1 MQIELSATRRTV
13 QGTGASRRLRHAGR
27 VPGIL
32 YGGAEPPLTIELD
45 HNELYLQARREA
57 FHASII
63 TLSLD
68 GQKQQVLLRAINM
81 HPYKS
86 QVQHV
91 DFQRVHADQKIHMK
105 VPLHFLNAEVS
116 PAVKEA
122 GAVINHV
129 MNEIQIS
136 CLPADLPEFI
146 EVDLAQIT
154 VAHSIHARELKY
166 PKGSSRSSTAA
177 RTPWSPRPR
186 CRRPC
191 LPRKRKRPRRRR
203 WCLRRRC
210 PPRSSSPRSPKP
222 RLRRR
227 SPRSPPRATRA
238 TRATGNSGLTDRRG
252 AAGDRR
258 AFFVPWPSG

>member
-63 TLSLD
+63 TLSLE

-81 HPYKS
+81 HPFKS

-91 DFQRVHADQKIHMK
+91 DFQRVRADQKIQMK
-105 VPLHFLNAEVS
+105 VPLHFLNAEAS

-166 PKGSSRSSTAA
+166 PKGVEPVLHRGENPVVASAALPKAVLAEEEEVAAAAEVVPASQVPAAKQQPEKPETAA
-177 RTPWSPRPR
+177 APEKPEKPAKGDKGE
-186 CRRPC
+186 
-191 LPRKRKRPRRRR
+191 RK
-203 WCLRRRC
+203 
-210 PPRSSSPRSPKP
+210 
-222 RLRRR
+222 
-227 SPRSPPRATRA
+227 
-238 TRATGNSGLTDRRG
+238 
-252 AAGDRR
+252 
-258 AFFVPWPSG
+258 

>member
-1 MQIELSATRRTV
+1 MQIELSATKRTV

-32 YGGAEPPLTIELD
+32 YGGAEPPLTIDLD

-91 DFQRVHADQKIHMK
+91 DFQRVRADQKIHMK

-166 PKGSSRSSTAA
+166 PKGVEPVLHRGENPVVASAA
-177 RTPWSPRPR
+177 
-186 CRRPC
+186 
-191 LPRKRKRPRRRR
+191 LPKAALAEEEEAAAAAEVVPASQVPAAKQQPE
-203 WCLRRRC
+203 
-210 PPRSSSPRSPKP
+210 KP
-222 RLRRR
+222 EA
-227 SPRSPPRATRA
+227 P
-238 TRATGNSGLTDRRG
+238 
-252 AAGDRR
+252 AAPEKPEKPAKSDKGDKGDRK
-258 AFFVPWPSG
+258 

>member
-63 TLSLD
+63 TLSLE

-81 HPYKS
+81 HPFKS

-91 DFQRVHADQKIHMK
+91 DFQRVRADQKIQMK

-129 MNEIQIS
+129 LNEIQIS

-166 PKGSSRSSTAA
+166 PQGVEPVLHRGENPVVASAALPKAVLAEEEEAAVAAEVVPASQVPAAKQQPEKPEAPAAAEKPEKPAKGDKGE
-177 RTPWSPRPR
+177 
-186 CRRPC
+186 
-191 LPRKRKRPRRRR
+191 RK
-203 WCLRRRC
+203 
-210 PPRSSSPRSPKP
+210 
-222 RLRRR
+222 
-227 SPRSPPRATRA
+227 
-238 TRATGNSGLTDRRG
+238 
-252 AAGDRR
+252 
-258 AFFVPWPSG
+258 